1 MHTRT
6 AGRLVC
12 VAGTL
17 ACAILQLCR
26 TGAAAD
32 DSGNNSLQQW
42 RRLAIDRAVTTA
54 GAITDPYRRAGAFT
68 GIAKAQV
75 AADETRNAEA
85 SIRSALAAAGQVA
98 EPAFRGWAFH
108 DIVQAQIAAD
118 DPIGATQTVERIVTD
133 RPLGA
138 ALALIADMQLR
149 AGNLAAAQATATKIR
164 NDASQSEVL
173 RQIVAIQASTDAL
186 PAARQNLR
194 LVDDAFYQAY
204 ALGDVA
210 VAEIRHGNLKAA
222 DALAMRARKN
232 YRALVYGRIA
242 LARVDAGDVRGGL
255 DTLARIDDPI
265 SRAAIQGRVASE
277 RAKAGDAAEAQR
289 LFVSALSSL
298 DVVPEEP
305 YRKAVTFSQLA
316 RMQTASGDRAGAR
329 ETLQRALAV
338 GSGLKPGEQ
347 RDDALDLVARGQARA
362 GDAEAAMATVSHV
375 TDRIT
380 RALLI
385 RDVVTVRTEQ
395 DDATAA
401 GIAGFDDPLMRTAA
415 LFGVLGAQLTRSNGS
430 VSAAIIDAA
439 HASVRS
445 IAEAELKPAAFAALA
460 SVRFSSGDRDGGWSI
475 FQEALAS
482 AEALTRE
489 DQRATAYTRIVDA
502 LSERLLFLGQPARAE
517 PSPASLPSPSG
528 EGR

>member
-12 VAGTL
+12 AAATL
-17 ACAILQLCR
+17 AWAILQPV
-26 TGAAAD
+26 AAAD
-32 DSGNNSLQQW
+32 DSENNSLQQW

-54 GAITDPYRRAGAFT
+54 SAIADPYRRAGAFT

-75 AADETRNAEA
+75 AADDTRNAEV
-85 SIRSALAAAGQVA
+85 SIRSALVAAGQVA
-98 EPAFRGWAFH
+98 EPAFRGWALH
-108 DIVQAQIAAD
+108 DVVQAQIAAD
-118 DPIGATQTVERIVTD
+118 DPIGATQTADRIVTD
-133 RPLGA
+133 RPRGA

-149 AGNLAAAQATATKIR
+149 GGNLAAAQATATKIR
-164 NDASQSEVL
+164 NGASQSEVL

-222 DALAMRARKN
+222 DALATRARKN

-255 DTLARIDDPI
+255 DTLARIDDPVY
-265 SRAAIQGRVASE
+265 RAAIQGRVASA

-289 LFVSALSSL
+289 LFAAALSSL
-298 DVVPEEP
+298 EAVPDEP
-305 YRKAVTFSQLA
+305 YRKAVTLSQLA
-316 RMQTASGDRAGAR
+316 RMQTASGDRTGAQKS
-329 ETLQRALAV
+329 LQRALAI

-347 RDDALDLVARGQARA
+347 RDDALDLIARGQARTGA
-362 GDAEAAMATVSHV
+362 AEAAMATASLV

-395 DDATAA
+395 DATAA
-401 GIAGFDDPLMRTAA
+401 AGPAGFEDPLMQTAA
-415 LFGVLGAQLTRSNGS
+415 LFGVLGAQLTRSKES
-430 VSAAIIDAA
+430 VSVANIEAA
-439 HASVRS
+439 HASVRT
-445 IAEAELKPAAFAALA
+445 IAEVELKPAAFAALA
-460 SVRFSSGDRDGGWSI
+460 SARFASGDRDAGWSI

-482 AEALTRE
+482 AEALVRE

-502 LSERLLFLGQPARAE
+502 LSERLLFLGQPAR
-517 PSPASLPSPSG
+517 G
-528 EGR
+528 EKTFDADAAADRR